1 MDDMKQQGPER
12 PEQSRPEPHSRPE
25 PVPEV
30 QAEYLRKLCE
40 ELGEPMVE
48 LESQADAC
56 RRLRELQHKVGR
68 RPKRI
73 LEDEQ
78 TDG

>member
-1 MDDMKQQGPER
+1 MDDMNQHRPER
-12 PEQSRPEPHSRPE
+12 EHSCSE

-40 ELGEPMVE
+40 ELGEPVVE

-56 RRLRELQHKVGR
+56 RRLRELQHRVGR
-68 RPKRI
+68 RPRI

>member
-1 MDDMKQQGPER
+1 MDDIKQQGLER
-12 PEQSRPEPHSRPE
+12 PEQSGQEPHARPE

-30 QAEYLRKLCE
+30 QAEYLRKLAE
-40 ELGEPMVE
+40 ELGEPIVE

-68 RPKRI
+68 KPRV
-73 LEDEQ
+73 LENEQ

>member
-1 MDDMKQQGPER
+1 MDDMKQQAPER
-12 PEQSRPEPHSRPE
+12 HEQSGTELHSRPE

-30 QAEYLRKLCE
+30 QAEYLRKLSE
-40 ELGEPMVE
+40 ELGEPIVE

-56 RRLRELQHKVGR
+56 RRLLELQRKVGR
-68 RPKRI
+68 KPRV
-73 LEDEQ
+73 LENEQ

>member
-1 MDDMKQQGPER
+1 MDDMKQQGRER
-12 PEQSRPEPHSRPE
+12 SEQGGHEPHSRPE

-30 QAEYLRKLCE
+30 QAEYLRKLAE
-40 ELGEPMVE
+40 EAGEPSVE

-56 RRLRELQHKVGR
+56 RRLRELQRKVGR
-68 RPKRI
+68 EPHV
-73 LEDEQ
+73 LENDH

>member
-1 MDDMKQQGPER
+1 MDDMKQHAPER
-12 PEQSRPEPHSRPE
+12 PEQSGTELHSRPE

-30 QAEYLRKLCE
+30 QAEYLRKLAE
-40 ELGEPMVE
+40 EVGEPAVE

-56 RRLRELQHKVGR
+56 RRLRELQQKVGR
-68 RPKRI
+68 EPRV
-73 LEDEQ
+73 LENEQ

>member
-1 MDDMKQQGPER
+1 MDDMKKQGPER
-12 PEQSRPEPHSRPE
+12 PEQSGHGPQSRPE

-30 QAEYLRKLCE
+30 QAEYLRKLAE
-40 ELGEPMVE
+40 ELGEPIVE

-56 RRLRELQHKVGR
+56 RRLLELQDKVGR
-68 RPKRI
+68 KPRV
-73 LEDEQ
+73 LENEQ